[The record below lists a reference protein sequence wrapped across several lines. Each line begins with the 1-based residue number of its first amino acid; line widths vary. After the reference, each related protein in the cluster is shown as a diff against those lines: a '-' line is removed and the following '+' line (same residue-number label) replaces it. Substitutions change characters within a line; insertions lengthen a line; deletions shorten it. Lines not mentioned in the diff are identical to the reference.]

1 LKKGLYLARQ
11 IGDEGGFN
19 AKILLDKGDR
29 NAPFVCGYFF
39 TYPLFGHKKA

>member
-1 LKKGLYLARQ
+1 MGN
-11 IGDEGGFN
+11 EGGFN
-19 AKILLDKGDR
+19 AKILLDKKFFIGDR